1 MQQLQNDKDVLSGFC
16 VILFTSPTCNP
27 CKQMRATIEELEKSH
42 ADKANFFEVDTTS
55 NRILSKKYAIKS
67 VPTVVFKKD
76 NKITDRFAG
85 FIDTVDIESKLI
97 NLLFGLDE
105 DFLM

>member
-1 MQQLQNDKDVLSGFC
+1 MKQLSNNKDVLSEYS

-27 CKQMRATIEELEKSH
+27 CKQMKTTIEELEKSH
-42 ADKANFFEVDTTS
+42 ADKANFYEVDTTT
-55 NRILSKKYAIKS
+55 NRKLSKKYNIKS

-85 FIDTVDIESKLI
+85 FIDTVDIESKLM
-97 NLLFGLDE
+97 NLLFGFDE